1 MKTNPAHPIA
11 RPPRSTVRVALVEDQ
26 KDLCDSWVRI
36 IEAFGGFTCTC
47 TCASAEEA
55 VRVIPEA
62 RPDVILMD
70 IRLPRMSGIECTSRL
85 KELLPA
91 TPVVILTVLDD
102 DELIFRALKAG
113 ADGYLLKRSKPAD
126 LRAALLEVLA
136 GGAPMSS
143 AIARRV
149 VRSFR
154 GPPVNPKN
162 EAHLSTREIEVLGL
176 LSQGLSNK
184 EIADQMRLSIETVRS
199 YLKTIYEKLHV
210 HCRTE
215 AVMRYTANR
224 SANSMGNPAQAPGD
238 VKAEE
243 GAFRILK
250 PSD

>member
-1 MKTNPAHPIA
+1 MKTTPAQSLPRTA
-11 RPPRSTVRVALVEDQ
+11 RPAITVALVEDQ

-36 IEAFGGFTCTC
+36 IDAFGGFACTC
-47 TCASAEEA
+47 TCDSAEEA
-55 VRVIPEA
+55 VRSIPEA

-70 IRLPRMSGIECTSRL
+70 IRLPRMSGIECTFRL

-91 TPVVILTVLDD
+91 TPIVILTVLDD
-102 DELIFRALKAG
+102 DELIFRALEAG

-126 LRAALLEVLA
+126 LRAALLDVLNS
-136 GGAPMSS
+136 GAPMRG

-149 VRSFR
+149 VRSFQR
-154 GPPVNPKN
+154 PPANPRN

-176 LSQGLSNK
+176 LSRGLSNK

-224 SANSMGNPAQAPGD
+224 TAGSMPDANNPRE
-238 VKAEE
+238 K
-243 GAFRILK
+243 IT
-250 PSD
+250 SS

>member
-1 MKTNPAHPIA
+1 MK
-11 RPPRSTVRVALVEDQ
+11 PPFKNTSAESAISSTINVAFVEDQ
-26 KDLCDSWVRI
+26 KDLCRSWVQI
-36 IEAFGGFTCTC
+36 IESFGGFECIC

-55 VRVIPEA
+55 VNVIPNVH
-62 RPDVILMD
+62 PDVILMD

-85 KELLPA
+85 KELLPD
-91 TPVVILTVLDD
+91 TPIVILTVLDD
-102 DELIFRALKAG
+102 DELIFRALEAG

-126 LRAALLEVLA
+126 LRTALLDVLD

-143 AIARRV
+143 SIAWRV

-154 GPPVNPKN
+154 RPPANPRN
-162 EAHLSTREIEVLGL
+162 QAHLSTREIEVLSL
-176 LSQGLSNK
+176 LSRGLSNK

-224 SANSMGNPAQAPGD
+224 SASAMANPENALEKLTA
-238 VKAEE
+238 
-243 GAFRILK
+243 R
-250 PSD
+250 

>member
-1 MKTNPAHPIA
+1 M
-11 RPPRSTVRVALVEDQ
+11 PRSPVSVALVEDQ
-26 KDLCDSWVRI
+26 QDLCDSWVRI
-36 IEAFGGFTCTC
+36 IEAFGGFSCIC

-70 IRLPRMSGIECTSRL
+70 IRLPRMSGIECTSQL
-85 KELLPA
+85 KKLLPA
-91 TPVVILTVLDD
+91 TPIVILTVLDD
-102 DELIFRALKAG
+102 DELIFRALEAG

-126 LRAALLEVLA
+126 LRTALLDVLA

-154 GPPVNPKN
+154 RPPINPRN

-176 LSQGLSNK
+176 LSRGLSNK

-224 SANSMGNPAQAPGD
+224 AANPAATPNSIPG
-238 VKAEE
+238 KFPA
-243 GAFRILK
+243 
-250 PSD
+250 S

>member
-1 MKTNPAHPIA
+1 MKPNPATTLTRTA
-11 RPPRSTVRVALVEDQ
+11 RSTVGVALVEDQ

-55 VRVIPEA
+55 VRAIPEA

-91 TPVVILTVLDD
+91 TPIVILTVLDD
-102 DELIFRALKAG
+102 DELIFRALEAG

-126 LRAALLEVLA
+126 LRAALLDVLA
-136 GGAPMSS
+136 GGAPMSG

-154 GPPVNPKN
+154 KPPANPRN

-176 LSQGLSNK
+176 LSSGLSNK

-215 AVMRYTANR
+215 AVMRYAASRPVNPM
-224 SANSMGNPAQAPGD
+224 ANSNNVRDKSA
-238 VKAEE
+238 AE
-243 GAFRILK
+243 
-250 PSD
+250 